1 MNFMHISDNIEIVNL
16 SLWIKDKQILV
27 VSDFHLG
34 YEESLHHKGIF
45 VPKSQINEIIDKL
58 KTILNKVKPRT
69 IIING
74 DLKHNF
80 GKNLKQ
86 EWDDTFKLIDFLKEN
101 CKELIF
107 VKGNHD
113 NFLKTIATQKKINVV
128 DEFQTDEILITHGD
142 KIKEMN
148 KEIKTIII
156 GHEHPAIS
164 LKDRSKTEKY
174 KCFLKGKYKRKEL
187 IVMPSFNP
195 LLEGT
200 DILKDKL
207 LSPFLIDI
215 SKFEVFVVGNEEVFD
230 FGKLKDISF
239 TGQKSIF

>member
-86 EWDDTFKLIDFLKEN
+86 EWDDTLKLIDFLKEN
-101 CKELIF
+101 CRELVFI
-107 VKGNHD
+107 KGNHD
-113 NFLKTIATQKKINVV
+113 NFLKTIANQKNIKVV
-128 DEFQTDEILITHGD
+128 DEYLVDDTLLVHGD
-142 KIKEMN
+142 KLVETKA
-148 KEIKTIII
+148 KSIII

-164 LKDRSKTEKY
+164 LKEKSKIEKF
-174 KCFLKGKYKRKEL
+174 KCFLKGKYKNKEL

-195 LLEGT
+195 LSYGS
-200 DILKDKL
+200 DILNKGRF
-207 LSPFLIDI
+207 SPF
-215 SKFEVFVVGNEEVFD
+215 
-230 FGKLKDISF
+230 LKDISNF
-239 TGQKSIF
+239 EVFIVGDKEVLPFGKVKNLKQET